1 MKELAYWF
9 MKLRYRLHGKN
20 KEIISDYFRKM
31 GMHIGPGCNICD
43 NITTTEGYL
52 ITLGKNVMLAAGVL
66 FVTHDNSISKM
77 IPNTT
82 DLFGK
87 INIGDNCFIGNRAI
101 IMYGVTLANDITVA
115 AGSVV
120 TKSFTKSRVI
130 IGGNPAKIIG
140 TYDSY
145 IERNQ
150 NKAFNL
156 NVIEP
161 GQLRSSIENSPKLIS
176 RRCIDE

>member
-1 MKELAYWF
+1 MKELAYWC
-9 MKLRYRLHGKN
+9 MKLRYRLCGKN

-31 GMHIGPGCNICD
+31 GMHIGVGCNICD
-43 NITTTEGYL
+43 NITTTEGHL
-52 ITLGKNVMLAAGVL
+52 ITLGKNVTLAGGVL

-77 IPNTT
+77 IPETT

-140 TYDSY
+140 TYDSF
-145 IERNQ
+145 IERNKG
-150 NKAFNL
+150 KAFNL
-156 NVIEP
+156 NIIEP
-161 GQLRSSIENSPKLIS
+161 GQLRNSIENSTKLIS
-176 RRCIDE
+176 RRCSDE